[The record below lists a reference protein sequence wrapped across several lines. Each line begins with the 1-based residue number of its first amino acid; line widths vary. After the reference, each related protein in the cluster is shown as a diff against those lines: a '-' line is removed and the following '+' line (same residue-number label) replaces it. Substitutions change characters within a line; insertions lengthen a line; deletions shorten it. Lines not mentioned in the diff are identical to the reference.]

1 MNCYKEQ
8 TAMNSKSISQS
19 LTDTLKNDDLTN
31 LTKEGLELTI
41 DSFIDDDIIKQI
53 PFVKSIAAIVS
64 TAKSITNY
72 LFVKKVFAFLKGV
85 SDIPQEKRQAMIS
98 KIDESKKY
106 RQKVGEFLLFQI
118 NHCDDNLKAEYIS
131 LAFRAVINE
140 ELSYDDFMRVS
151 NVLNR
156 LSIIDFEDFIT
167 REQFGEDDSLFIGCG
182 LLFLHNPNEEKTE
195 EIVISLGG
203 LNVYTT
209 ALGDRIKNLYKTII

>member
-1 MNCYKEQ
+1 MK
-8 TAMNSKSISQS
+8 SKSISQS

-31 LTKEGLELTI
+31 LTKDGLELTI
-41 DSFIDDDIIKQI
+41 DSFINDEIIKQI

-72 LFVKKVFAFLKGV
+72 LFVKKIIAFLKGI
-85 SDIPQEKRQAMIS
+85 SDIPQKKRQAMIS

-118 NHCDDNLKAEYIS
+118 NHCDDDLKAEYLS
-131 LAFRAVINE
+131 QAFRAVINE
-140 ELSYDDFMRVS
+140 ELSYGDFMRVS

-167 REQFGEDDSLFIGCG
+167 REKFGEDDSVLIGCG
-182 LLFLHNPNEEKTE
+182 LLFLHNPNEERTK
-195 EIVISLGG
+195 EIVISLGN

-209 ALGDRIKNLYKTII
+209 ALGDRIKKLYKTII

>member
-1 MNCYKEQ
+1 MK
-8 TAMNSKSISQS
+8 SKSISQS

-31 LTKEGLELTI
+31 LTKDGLELTI
-41 DSFIDDDIIKQI
+41 DSFINDEIIKQI

-72 LFVKKVFAFLKGV
+72 LFVKKIIAFLKGI
-85 SDIPQEKRQAMIS
+85 SDIPQKKRQAMIS

-118 NHCDDNLKAEYIS
+118 NHCDDDLKAEYLS
-131 LAFRAVINE
+131 QAFRAVINE
-140 ELSYDDFMRVS
+140 ELSYGDFMRVS

-167 REQFGEDDSLFIGCG
+167 REKFGEDDSLFIGCG
-182 LLFLHNPNEEKTE
+182 LLFLHNPDEAKTE
-195 EIVISLGG
+195 SETLVLNVGG
-203 LNVYTT
+203 LDVLKTP
-209 ALGDRIKNLYKTII
+209 LGSTIKEIYKDTIRA

>member
-1 MNCYKEQ
+1 MK
-8 TAMNSKSISQS
+8 SKSISQS

-31 LTKEGLELTI
+31 LTKDGLELTI
-41 DSFIDDDIIKQI
+41 DSFINDEIIKQI

-72 LFVKKVFAFLKGV
+72 LFVKKIIAFLKGI
-85 SDIPQEKRQAMIS
+85 SDIPQKKRQAMIS

-118 NHCDDNLKAEYIS
+118 NHCDDDLKAEYLS
-131 LAFRAVINE
+131 QAFRAVINE
-140 ELSYDDFMRVS
+140 ELSYGDFMRVS

-167 REQFGEDDSLFIGCG
+167 REKFGEDDSLFIGCG
-182 LLFLHNPNEEKTE
+182 LLFLHNPDEAKTE
-195 EIVISLGG
+195 SETLVLNVGG
-203 LNVYTT
+203 LDVLKTP
-209 ALGDRIKNLYKTII
+209 LGSTITEIYKDTILA